1 MIVKLSGVVDER
13 LADMTVIACR
23 GVGYG
28 VVLPVAD
35 TGSLKL
41 GEQTT
46 VFIHEHIKEDAH
58 DLYGFLS
65 RTTLDLFRQLLSVN
79 GVGPKS
85 ALAVINLANETLIRQ
100 AIAEGD
106 TKFLSQASGV
116 GKRAA
121 ERIVVD
127 LKGKVGLMTSDHA
140 VDFLQDSSV
149 LTDEAVQGL
158 VSLGFTE
165 QDAIERLRHV
175 DNTMSTQERIKHA
188 LKGTT

>member
-13 LADMTVIACR
+13 LSDMTVIVCR

-28 VVLPVAD
+28 VVMPVAD
-35 TGSLKL
+35 AGQLKI
-41 GEQTT
+41 GESTNL
-46 VFIHEHIKEDAH
+46 FIHEHIKEDAH

-65 RTTLDLFRQLLSVN
+65 RSTLALFRQLLSVN

-85 ALAVINLANETLIRQ
+85 ALSIINLANETMIRK
-100 AIAEGD
+100 AIADGD

-121 ERIVVD
+121 ERIIVD
-127 LKGKVGLMTSDHA
+127 LKSKVGLTASDHA
-140 VDFLQDSSV
+140 VDFLQDSSI

-158 VSLGFTE
+158 VALGFTE
-165 QDAIERLRHV
+165 QDAVERLRHV
-175 DNTMSTQERIKHA
+175 DNSMSTQERIKHA
-188 LKGTT
+188 LKGSN